1 MNIVILSIAEEE
13 FAEAVDY
20 YNAQCTMLN
29 APQRTAHTQ
38 AAHVPACLRTQGA
51 PART

>member
-20 YNAQCTMLN
+20 YNAQCTM
-29 APQRTAHTQ
+29 PRTW
-38 AAHVPACLRTQGA
+38 V
-51 PART
+51 